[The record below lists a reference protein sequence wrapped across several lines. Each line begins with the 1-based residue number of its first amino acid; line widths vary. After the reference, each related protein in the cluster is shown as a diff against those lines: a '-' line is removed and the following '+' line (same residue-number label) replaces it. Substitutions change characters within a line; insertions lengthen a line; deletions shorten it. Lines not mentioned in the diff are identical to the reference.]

1 MQKEGQEKRD
11 EALENEL
18 PTSVHTSN
26 FPDLL
31 RHFNISLAV
40 TTYQAGKLILL
51 RPEGEKLN
59 THFRPLTRPMGMAVT
74 PERFHIGCKKE
85 IVKYVNIPEVAD
97 KIDPPDGNDA
107 IFIPRNTHTTGEI
120 DIHEMAYGKEGL
132 WFINTRFSTLCTLH
146 EDFSFIPR
154 WKPEF
159 ITELLPEDRC
169 HLNGLCMEN
178 GVPKYVTALG
188 TTDTQGGW
196 RQNKKDGGLLI
207 DVTDNRIVA
216 KGLSMPHSPRIYDG
230 KLWLLE
236 SGHGR
241 VGYVDIKTGTYTTL
255 CELDG
260 FTRGLSFVGN
270 IAFVG
275 LSQIR
280 ESASFG
286 GVPLAEKLKEKERI
300 AGVWAIDIRTGETV
314 AFVRFT
320 AGVRE
325 IFAVEIL
332 PNMQRPEVLE
342 SNDPLVGTSY
352 NIP

>member
-1 MQKEGQEKRD
+1 MQADNPENRETELQN
-11 EALENEL
+11 EA

-51 RPEGEKLN
+51 RPDGDKLN
-59 THFRPLTRPMGMAVT
+59 THFRPLPRPMGMAVSR
-74 PERFHIGCKKE
+74 EHFHVGCKRE
-85 IVKYVNIPEVAD
+85 IVKYVNIPEVAQ
-97 KIDPPDGNDA
+97 KIEPFEGNDA
-107 IFIPRNTHTTGEI
+107 VYIRRNSHTTGEI
-120 DIHEMAYGKEGL
+120 DIHEMAYGNQGL
-132 WFINTRFSTLCTLH
+132 WFINTRFSTLCTVH
-146 EDFSFIPR
+146 ENFSFVPR
-154 WKPEF
+154 WKPRF
-159 ITELLPEDRC
+159 ITELMPEDRC

-178 GVPKYVTALG
+178 GEPRYVSALG
-188 TTDTQGGW
+188 KTDAAGGW

-207 DVTDNRIVA
+207 DVTDDRVVA
-216 KGLSMPHSPRIYDG
+216 EGLSMPHSPRIYEG
-230 KLWLLE
+230 RLWLLE

-241 VGYVDIKTGTYTTL
+241 VGTVDIASGRYSTL

-260 FTRGLSFVGN
+260 FTRGLAFAGN

-320 AGVRE
+320 AGVQE
-325 IFAVEIL
+325 VFAVEIL
-332 PNMQRPEVLE
+332 PGMQRPEVLE
-342 SNDPLVGTSY
+342 PDDSLVATSY

>member
-1 MQKEGQEKRD
+1 MREETGAKEEQLR
-11 EALENEL
+11 NEL

-31 RHFNISLAV
+31 RHFNITLAV

-51 RPEGEKLN
+51 RPEGDKLN
-59 THFRPLTRPMGMAVT
+59 THFRSFSRPMGMAVNR
-74 PERFHIGCKKE
+74 EHFHVGCRRE
-85 IVKYVNIPEVAD
+85 IYKYVNIPEVAD
-97 KIDPPDGNDA
+97 KIESPKQHDA
-107 IFIPRNTHTTGEI
+107 VYVRRSMHTTGEI
-120 DIHEMAYGKEGL
+120 DIHEMAYGNEGL

-146 EDFSFIPR
+146 ENFSFVPR

-159 ITELLPEDRC
+159 ITRLVPEDRC

-178 GVPKYVTALG
+178 GVPRYVTALG
-188 TTDTQGGW
+188 QTDTQGGW
-196 RQNKKDGGLLI
+196 RSNKKDGGILI
-207 DVTDNRIVA
+207 DISNNSIIA
-216 KGLSMPHSPRIYDG
+216 QGLSMPHSPRRYDG

-241 VGYVDIKTGTYTTL
+241 LGSIDPQTGRYETL
-255 CELDG
+255 CELEG
-260 FTRGLSFVGN
+260 FTRGLSFAGN

-314 AFVRFT
+314 AFVRFM
-320 AGVRE
+320 AGVQE
-325 IFAVEIL
+325 VFAVEVLPDTRYPEIL
-332 PNMQRPEVLE
+332 EPD
-342 SNDPLVGTSY
+342 DPLVGTSY

>member
-1 MQKEGQEKRD
+1 MTKEQNTPE
-11 EALENEL
+11 EALQNEL
-18 PTSVHTSN
+18 PTSIHTSN
-26 FPDLL
+26 FPELL

-59 THFRPLTRPMGMAVT
+59 THFRPLPRPMGMAVT
-74 PERFHIGCKKE
+74 PTQFHVGCKQE
-85 IVKYVNIPEVAD
+85 ICKYVNLPEVAD
-97 KIDPPDGNDA
+97 KIEPVDDNDA
-107 IFIPRNTHTTGEI
+107 VFIRRNVHTTGAI
-120 DIHEMAYGKEGL
+120 DIHEMAYGNEGL
-132 WFINTRFSTLCTLH
+132 WFVNTRFSTLCTLQ
-146 EDFSFIPR
+146 EDFSFVPR

-159 ITELLPEDRC
+159 ISELLPEDRC

-178 GVPKYVTALG
+178 GVPRYVTALG
-188 TTDTQGGW
+188 ATDDQGGW
-196 RQNKKDGGLLI
+196 RKNKKDGGILI
-207 DVTDNRIVA
+207 DLRDNRVVA
-216 KGLSMPHSPRIYDG
+216 RGLSMPHSPRLYDG

-241 VGYVDIKTGTYTTL
+241 LGSVDVATGKYTTL
-255 CELDG
+255 CELEG

-300 AGVWAIDIRTGETV
+300 AGVWAIDIRNGETV
-314 AFVRFT
+314 AFCRFT
-320 AGVRE
+320 AGVQE

-332 PNMQRPEVLE
+332 PGVQRPEVLE
-342 SNDPLVGTSY
+342 AGDPLVGTSY
-352 NIP
+352 NLP

>member
-1 MQKEGQEKRD
+1 MPEGTTAGEEQLR
-11 EALENEL
+11 NEL
-18 PTSVHTSN
+18 PTSIHTSN

-31 RHFNISLAV
+31 RHFNITLAV

-59 THFRPLTRPMGMAVT
+59 THFRPLPRPMGMAVK
-74 PERFHIGCKKE
+74 PGEFQVGCKQE
-85 IVKYVNIPEVAD
+85 VCKYVNIPEVAD
-97 KIDPPDGNDA
+97 KIDPFAGNDA
-107 IFIPRNTHTTGEI
+107 VYIRRKTHVTGEI
-120 DIHEMAYGKEGL
+120 DIHEMAYGEEGL
-132 WFINTRFSTLCTLH
+132 WFVNTRFSTLCTLH
-146 EDFSFIPR
+146 EDFSFLPR

-159 ITELLPEDRC
+159 ISQLLPEDRC
-169 HLNGLCMEN
+169 HLNGLCMEH
-178 GVPKYVTALG
+178 GIPKYVSALG
-188 TTDTQGGW
+188 MTDTKGGW
-196 RQNKKDGGLLI
+196 RANKKDGGIMI
-207 DVTDNRIVA
+207 DVSNNRIVA
-216 KGLSMPHSPRIYDG
+216 QGLSMPHSPRLYEG

-241 VGYVDIKTGTYTTL
+241 VGTVDLSTGSYTTL

-260 FTRGLSFVGN
+260 FTRGLSFAGN

-286 GVPLAEKLKEKERI
+286 GVPLAEKLREKERI

-320 AGVRE
+320 AGVQE
-325 IFAVEIL
+325 IFAVEVLPGTRYPEIL
-332 PNMQRPEVLE
+332 EPG
-342 SNDPLVGTSY
+342 DPLVGTSY